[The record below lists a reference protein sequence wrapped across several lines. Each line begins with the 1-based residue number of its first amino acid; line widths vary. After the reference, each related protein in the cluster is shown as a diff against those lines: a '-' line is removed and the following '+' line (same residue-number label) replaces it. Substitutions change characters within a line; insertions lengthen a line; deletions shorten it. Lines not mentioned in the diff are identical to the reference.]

1 MTFVDTAKTTAAQAR
16 RRVIMPEAGDRRVLA
31 AADIIAA
38 QGFAI
43 PVLFG
48 TQPRAGCEVIDP
60 ASVDIAPIAD
70 VIKQRRPKTTDQE
83 AATRLQEPMTLAAGL
98 VATGHADA
106 MVAGAATATRDVI
119 RGGFFAIGMQAGVKV
134 ASSYFVVLLPDRDPL
149 FLADCALNIAPDA
162 AALADIAI
170 ATSQSAAALTGTA
183 ARTAF
188 LSYSTHA
195 SGAGDSVDT
204 VREALDIARTA
215 RPDLMF
221 DGPLQADAALSTRI
235 AKTKGVSGTVAGQA
249 NTLIFPTLDAGNI
262 GYKLLQE
269 LAGAQAIG
277 PFLQGFAKPICDL
290 SRGATVDDIVA
301 AAAITMASISGG
313 P

>member
-1 MTFVDTAKTTAAQAR
+1 MTFIETAKANATR
-16 RRVIMPEAGDRRVLA
+16 NPRRVILPEGGDARVLA

-38 QGFAI
+38 EGFAI

-48 TQPRAGCEVIDP
+48 TRPRAGCEVIDP
-60 ASVDIAPIAD
+60 TGVDTAPITEA
-70 VIKQRRPKTTDQE
+70 IKTRRPKTTDDE

-98 VATGHADA
+98 VATGQADA

-119 RGGFFAIGMQAGVKV
+119 RGGFFAIGMAEGVKV
-134 ASSYFVVLLPDRDPL
+134 ASSFFVLLLPDRDPL

-162 AALADIAI
+162 AALADIAVT
-170 ATSQSAAALTGTA
+170 TSQSATALTGQPARA
-183 ARTAF
+183 AL
-188 LSYSTHA
+188 LSYSTHK

-204 VREALDIARTA
+204 VRAALEIVRST
-215 RPDLMF
+215 RPDLLI
-221 DGPLQADAALSTRI
+221 DGPLQADAALSARI
-235 AKTKGVSGTVAGQA
+235 AKTKGVAGAVAGQA

-301 AAAITMASISGG
+301 ATAITLSSIAD
-313 P
+313 